1 MRRERLENRKQMEH
15 ALYFAVTTDGWT
27 SRANQSYLSLTVQY
41 IDEEW
46 TLQSHLLEIHQFAE
60 AHTGDNLA
68 TELQGMLQK
77 WKLPAI
83 NLVLQQL
90 TMQPTLS

>member
-46 TLQSHLLEIHQFAE
+46 TLQSHLLETCQFAE

-68 TELQGMLQK
+68 TELEGMLET
-77 WKLPAI
+77 WKL
-83 NLVLQQL
+83 NLLPLQP
-90 TMQPTLS
+90 TMQPTLC